1 MEKRV
6 NWPERNARESW
17 QIHYTPIGAFHSGE
31 QIELANKEDQV
42 KLNRLRSQCMV
53 ALTPAKNTASQDAL
67 FLAAIVMK
75 LIQRG
80 SLPRLPGVLERA
92 LPDGFRPLVI
102 TGSLQQAISTS
113 LPLQEEPIEV
123 DPSFGIDPVLELPF
137 WNEVNGSDPETC
149 KWLTPQASF
158 EALIGKPDEQTRWV
172 DFLYCSPFSKTKNA
186 VIEID
191 GSQHD
196 SQTQVD
202 ASRDKI
208 LTKSGLPVVGRNVSI
223 TELTKRVLN
232 IPLKEDRLDRSH
244 SSMLEESMFLPSALA
259 RFVIAVA
266 QLIKN
271 GDIEPNSALNI
282 EFESDLKN
290 LMDSGKAVFE
300 FIDSIQRLWNL
311 NALPKEVRVNG
322 ALVYASSRQELVTEI
337 KITHARIQ
345 LQQHIPPHALLEPTD
360 LPTCVVRGAYLPVH
374 LTFLPLILPR
384 PRFLNSN
391 TRNLDLILQE
401 LLMDIFGHDDFRPN
415 QLDAVKAGLFGRDS
429 IILLPTGSGKSLIYQ
444 MVGLLQP
451 GITLVVDPI
460 VSLIDDQ
467 VRSLRSIGIERTFG
481 VHSGMKLSTTEM
493 DEFQTAVAQG
503 QASFVFISPERLQTK
518 RFRET
523 LQALRDSTY
532 VNSAVLDEAH
542 CISEWGHD
550 FRTAYLNVAKNLR
563 TLCGSE
569 DFQPTLL
576 ALTGTASPAVLRDIQ
591 REIQSE
597 TSSLEIIRPETHDR
611 PNLHYLIKVAAPG
624 QEYPELDEILTSVLP
639 VLNQVDASGLFEVN
653 GTNTKSGIIF
663 TTPVGKYFKGA
674 VGLRSH
680 VDELLKRVTDTDSPT
695 SMVEMYSGK
704 APKDFYG
711 DWDATKRE
719 SARKFIENEI
729 PALVATKSFGMG
741 IDKPNIRWTIHFGYP
756 TSLEAFAQ
764 ESGRSGR
771 DGKDSYCIL
780 LTNPADSDDAKK
792 VLDLTLPSETRR
804 KEYGSPKLKNT
815 DLAIHMFFH
824 SLTYKGRSSEY
835 FKCLEVL
842 KSLGKLPETTS
853 EVPNPLPDFTVLGN
867 ASIDIPF
874 DLFNK
879 TRPTH
884 ISIADWDTGRDSI
897 ERAIYRLSA
906 IGIVDDYLVNYGSGS
921 FTLKLGP
928 CTLESIDD
936 ALLDSMKRIAPGK
949 SAAVE
954 SQLVSAPVE
963 FSLRL
968 KHHLEIF
975 IETLY
980 DTIEPARIRAITEM
994 QQLATSELSGEQ
1006 VKARLN
1012 AYLSNGPLA
1021 TAIEEV
1027 AESAQLDVSELTTLL
1042 DTVDT
1047 QDSDIWI
1054 GASARQLETYP
1065 DNPILLS
1072 ARVVGEGWRSEP
1084 DISII
1089 ENALISA
1096 FSVLDQY
1103 QLGEEQASQL
1113 LNWISSKFELQDSED
1128 LSTKYNALSE
1138 AWESSGLSDGPI
1150 LEWENEILE
1159 KALKNPAW
1167 IGQLTRIRQ
1176 RRMKRTSTALAK
1188 ELERLSS

>member
-17 QIHYTPIGAFHSGE
+17 QIHYTPIGAFHPGE
-31 QIELANKEDQV
+31 QIDLADKEDQV
-42 KLNRLRSQCMV
+42 KLNRLRSQSMV
-53 ALTPAKNTASQDAL
+53 ALSSAKTEASQDAL

-102 TGSLQQAISTS
+102 SGDLQHVISSS
-113 LPLQEEPIEV
+113 LPSQEVPIQV
-123 DPSFGIDPVLELPF
+123 DPSFGIDPGLELPF
-137 WNEVNGSDPETC
+137 WNEVNALDPETC
-149 KWLTPQASF
+149 KWLTPQVSL
-158 EALIGKPDEQTRWV
+158 EALSGKSTEQSRWV
-172 DFLYCSPFSKTKNA
+172 DFLYCSPFADTTNE
-186 VIEID
+186 VLELD
-191 GSQHD
+191 GSQHE
-196 SQTQVD
+196 SQKSVD
-202 ASRDKI
+202 QARDK
-208 LTKSGLPVVGRNVSI
+208 LLKLSGLYVARDSNINNLLSRVEKIPGIEERKGRIHTPANC
-223 TELTKRVLN
+223 N
-232 IPLKEDRLDRSH
+232 
-244 SSMLEESMFLPSALA
+244 SMFLPSALV
-259 RFVIAVA
+259 RLVA
-266 QLIKN
+266 ALALLLKN
-271 GDIEPNSALNI
+271 GDIQANSALNI
-282 EFESDLKN
+282 ELESDLKD
-290 LMDSGKAVFE
+290 LMNSGKAVFE
-300 FIDSIQRLWNL
+300 FLDSIQRLWNL
-311 NALPKEVRVNG
+311 SALPNEVFVNGVSVYAGSKQGAATNATITNVRV
-322 ALVYASSRQELVTEI
+322 
-337 KITHARIQ
+337 Q
-345 LQQHIPPHALLEPTD
+345 LQQHVPPHALLEPTD
-360 LPTCVVRGAYLPVH
+360 LPTCVIRGAYLPVE
-374 LTFLPLILPR
+374 LNFLPPVLPR
-384 PRFLNSN
+384 PRFLNPK
-391 TRNLDLILQE
+391 TAELDLILQE

-415 QLDAVKAGLFGRDS
+415 QLEAVKAGLFGRDS
-429 IILLPTGSGKSLIYQ
+429 IVLLPTGSGKSLIYQ

-467 VRSLRSIGIERTFG
+467 VRSLKNIGIERTFG
-481 VHSGMKLSTTEM
+481 MHSGMNLSTSEM
-493 DEFQTAVAQG
+493 DEFQTSVAQG

-523 LQALRDSTY
+523 LEALTRSTY

-550 FRTAYLNVAKNLR
+550 FRTAYLNVARNLR
-563 TLCGSE
+563 TLCGTE
-569 DFQPTLL
+569 DFQPTLI

-597 TSSLEIIRPETHDR
+597 SSALEVIRPETHDR
-611 PNLHYLIKVAAPG
+611 PNLHYRVQVAEPG
-624 QEYPELDEILTSVLP
+624 KEHQVLTETLTQTLPELI
-639 VLNQVDASGLFEVN
+639 QVDAAELFN
-653 GTNTKSGIIF
+653 AAGSSTKSGLIF
-663 TTPVGKYFKGA
+663 TTNVNGRYKDAVTVQKTVDSAIGKLPGKS
-674 VGLRSH
+674 SH
-680 VDELLKRVTDTDSPT
+680 EGSVAI
-695 SMVEMYSGK
+695 YSST
-704 APKDFYG
+704 APKG
-711 DWDATKRE
+711 HETDWNKIKQENARE
-719 SARKFIENEI
+719 FISNNV
-729 PALVATKSFGMG
+729 PVLVATKSFGMG

-756 TSLEAFAQ
+756 SSLEAFAQ

-771 DGKDSYCIL
+771 DTKDSYCIL
-780 LTNPADSDDAKK
+780 IANPAKSEDTKK
-792 VLDLTLPSETRR
+792 ILDLTVETEKRR
-804 KEYGSPKLKNT
+804 KDYDSPKFSNT

-824 SLTYKGRSSEY
+824 SKSFKGRFTEYHRCIAVLNSLGEMGSEN
-835 FKCLEVL
+835 
-842 KSLGKLPETTS
+842 GKLPDLEA
-853 EVPNPLPDFTVLGN
+853 LGN
-867 ASIDIPF
+867 TYIDVP
-874 DLFNK
+874 DTLLHNRK
-879 TRPTH
+879 PEEV
-884 ISIADWDTGRDSI
+884 SYEDWNSSK
-897 ERAIYRLSA
+897 ESAESAIYRLNA
-906 IGIVDDYLVNYGSGS
+906 IGIIDDYLVNYGSRS

-928 CTLESIDD
+928 CTLESIDE
-936 ALLDSMKRIAPGK
+936 ALLTSMKRIAPGK
-949 SAAVE
+949 SSTVE
-954 SQLVSAPVE
+954 FQLASAPLE
-963 FSLRL
+963 FSSRV
-968 KHHLEIF
+968 KHHLKVF

-994 QQLATSELSGEQ
+994 QQLASSDLSGEQ

-1103 QLGEEQASQL
+1103 QLGEDQASQL